1 VTVYTGYE
9 NSGRNR
15 IGVVTMRD
23 NYDDAIAIDTSSTGT
38 TASRE
43 WDGPPGGPH
52 QVLDVSGSAFSYV
65 GDVTCQDGFTSGIVC
80 GLLVN
85 NGSVTWTGSNGVGH
99 RGVEAQQVNG
109 TIAARNADSGGL
121 VFALKAGNIREA
133 GGIVSYGGGTVVR
146 WTEAPYIFTAFGMT
160 LAP

>member
-52 QVLDVSGSAFSYV
+52 QVLDVSGSAFSY
-65 GDVTCQDGFTSGIVC
+65 
-80 GLLVN
+80 
-85 NGSVTWTGSNGVGH
+85 
-99 RGVEAQQVNG
+99 EA
-109 TIAARNADSGGL
+109 R
-121 VFALKAGNIREA
+121 
-133 GGIVSYGGGTVVR
+133 GIVSYGGGTVVR